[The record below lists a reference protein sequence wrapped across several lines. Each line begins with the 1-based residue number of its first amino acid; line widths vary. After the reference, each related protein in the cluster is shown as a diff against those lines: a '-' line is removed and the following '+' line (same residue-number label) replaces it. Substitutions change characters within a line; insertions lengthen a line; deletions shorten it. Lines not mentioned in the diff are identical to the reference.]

1 MIGNGNITNFKKS
14 NLKNKSICDFF
25 DNGFNYT
32 KGVRILLI
40 NNV

>member
-14 NLKNKSICDFF
+14 NLKKSICDFF